1 MAMLLPLGQAIVFGM
16 RGHEKGCG
24 GNSLGGPE
32 VSKDGS
38 MNFVETM
45 HLKIPFAFWLAR
57 PIQKGQAWFSGRV
70 AA

>member
-1 MAMLLPLGQAIVFGM
+1 MAILKLGQAIVFGM
-16 RGHEKGCG
+16 RGHEEGCG
-24 GNSLGGPE
+24 ASGLEESE
-32 VSKDGS
+32 VTKDGS

-45 HLKIPFAFWLAR
+45 HLKIPFAFWLAH

>member
-1 MAMLLPLGQAIVFGM
+1 MAMLKLGQAIGFGM
-16 RGHEKGCG
+16 RSHEEGCG
-24 GNSLGGPE
+24 ANSLEESE
-32 VSKDGS
+32 VTKDGS